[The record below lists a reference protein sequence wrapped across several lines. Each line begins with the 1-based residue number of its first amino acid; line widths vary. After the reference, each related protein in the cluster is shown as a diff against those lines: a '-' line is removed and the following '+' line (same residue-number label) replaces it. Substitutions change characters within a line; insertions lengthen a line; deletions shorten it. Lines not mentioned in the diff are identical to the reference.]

1 METLTVSLDATQLQ
15 RNTLYEAQIVLA
27 NNDAVSRIVK
37 IPVYLNN
44 DRESKVELQTLASTV
59 VYTYGGYLEEKT
71 DKALSSISLVNMN
84 GAVMKMQNVD
94 GYTTNMSLDNLQTG
108 IYICCIVH
116 ADGSRENVKI
126 PVVR

>member
-1 METLTVSLDATQLQ
+1 MASAIWLNLAIHGG
-15 RNTLYEAQIVLA
+15 QIVLA

-59 VYTYGGYLEEKT
+59 VYTYGGYLVVQT

-94 GYTTNMSLDNLQTG
+94 GYTTNMSLDNLQIG

>member
-59 VYTYGGYLEEKT
+59 VYTYGGYLVVQT
-71 DKALSSISLVNMN
+71 DKASIE
-84 GAVMKMQNVD
+84 
-94 GYTTNMSLDNLQTG
+94 
-108 IYICCIVH
+108 YIFGEYERRCN
-116 ADGSRENVKI
+116 ENAKCRWLYDEYE
-126 PVVR
+126 P

>member
-1 METLTVSLDATQLQ
+1 M
-15 RNTLYEAQIVLA
+15 LA

-59 VYTYGGYLEEKT
+59 VYTYGGYLVVQT

-108 IYICCIVH
+108 IYCTCRWKPRECKNTGRSIAPEDHNRLKIVS
-116 ADGSRENVKI
+116 AY
-126 PVVR
+126 

>member
-1 METLTVSLDATQLQ
+1 
-15 RNTLYEAQIVLA
+15 
-27 NNDAVSRIVK
+27 
-37 IPVYLNN
+37 
-44 DRESKVELQTLASTV
+44 
-59 VYTYGGYLEEKT
+59 
-71 DKALSSISLVNMN
+71 VNMN

-116 ADGSRENVKI
+116 VDGSRENVKI